1 MLANGGRRASFSAT
15 GTALPSTLLV
25 MRLSCS
31 GFWLILLSAATAC
44 GGRSRE
50 PETGSAG
57 GGARDACSTG
67 KDAYQHE
74 REQILQRAASSGCKQ
89 DADCGSLW
97 ESNACV
103 STCGSPL
110 PLASVDA
117 ATAELNA
124 MAKNVCATCPAI
136 PVPPCVPPGPL
147 KCVQGQ
153 CAEGP

>member
-1 MLANGGRRASFSAT
+1 MLANGRRRASFSAT
-15 GTALPSTLLV
+15 GTALPPTLRS

-31 GFWLILLSAATAC
+31 GFWLVLLSAATAC

-57 GGARDACSTG
+57 GARDACSAG
-67 KDAYQHE
+67 KDAYQHK
-74 REQILQRAASSGCKQ
+74 REQVLQSAASSGCKQ

-110 PLASVDA
+110 PLARVDA
-117 ATAELNA
+117 ATTELNA
-124 MAKNVCATCPAI
+124 LAKDACATCAAI

-147 KCVQGQ
+147 KCEQGQ
-153 CAEGP
+153 CREGR